1 MIITVTLL
9 VVLFALWR
17 FNTQSQHY
25 AIDVP
30 LADNFPKS
38 SFSHQQFE
46 QLLRQFVT
54 SDGNIQYQQWL
65 KAPYAHFQLKQY
77 LAAVAKF
84 SPDNAKQRFASDQDE
99 LAYWI
104 YSYNAIVI
112 HLILSNWPLES
123 VTDIK
128 APVELIKGLGFFYN
142 QKFTLGGKN
151 YSLYELEKQKM
162 IKANAD
168 PRLHFVLNCGSK
180 SCPPMRPNL
189 PVGAE
194 LLPFLEQATH
204 DFINDINNVNYD
216 PKNGNIQLSTIFKWY
231 IDDFSQYALDHLYH
245 HKSPISKEQALLV
258 FIDFYRDEKLLPAA
272 QKMSVDFVS
281 YQWAI
286 NKSDTQQLPP
296 TINNPEQKPQ

>member
-1 MIITVTLL
+1 MNKITIISIVLI
-9 VVLFALWR
+9 VVLFAMWR
-17 FNTQSQHY
+17 FNTQSQYY

-30 LADNFPKS
+30 LPENFPEN

-46 QLLRQFVT
+46 QLLKRFV
-54 SDGNIQYQQWL
+54 SSNGNIQYQQWL
-65 KAPYAHFQLKQY
+65 DEPFAHYQLKQY

-84 SPDNAKQRFASDQDE
+84 SPENAHQRFSNEQDE

-128 APVELIKGLGFFYN
+128 APIELVKGMGFFYN
-142 QKFTLGGKN
+142 QKFIVGDKS
-151 YSLYELEKQKM
+151 YSLYELEQQKM

-168 PRLHFVLNCGSK
+168 PRLHFVLNCGSR

-194 LLPFLEQATH
+194 LMPFLEQATH
-204 DFINDINNVNYD
+204 DFINDINNVNFD
-216 PKNGNIQLSTIFKWY
+216 QKTGIIQLSMIFKWY
-231 IDDFSQYALDHLYH
+231 IDDFSQYALNHLYH
-245 HKSPISKEQALLV
+245 GNSPISQEQGLLV
-258 FIDFYRDEKLLPAA
+258 FIDFYLNEKLLPAT
-272 QKMSVDFVS
+272 QTIDVDFMS
-281 YQWAI
+281 YQWDI
-286 NKSDTQQLPP
+286 NKSGTQ
-296 TINNPEQKPQ
+296 